1 MRGNIQGKEMY
12 ALILLVLG
20 SHLAD
25 TTPTILAQSGKNAFW
40 QMPVIAFVVMLPSLL
55 VLLYLLKKYE
65 DKNLVTLIK
74 EILGKY
80 IGGIFVI
87 LFFLLVFAELFSYS
101 RTTIDELN
109 EMYFPNSP
117 IIVMYGI
124 LIFICIFGAK
134 KGFENIVNTSWIV
147 LPYIKIS
154 IFLLAILVMQ
164 EAVWHRVFPIW
175 GDGLGLLVVEGA
187 KKGSVFADVFLIAL
201 AYTQVKSRK
210 GYVGATVLGSITVLV
225 EITFFYLVYCVLFD
239 YKSIDNVS
247 SPFHEMT
254 RYVSFGT
261 FVTNLETFFMFFWLF
276 TMMIRYV
283 FLLYM
288 VTWIFGELFKIKE
301 FEPLLIPIGFITVV
315 VGMLPRDSIENT
327 LIVRDYIMNGMT
339 LFYFIL
345 PFLLWSVSW
354 FKGDLSK

>member
-1 MRGNIQGKEMY
+1 MKGNIQGKEIY
-12 ALILLVLG
+12 ALILLVVG

-40 QMPVIAFVVMLPSLL
+40 QMPVVAFVVMLPSLL
-55 VLLYLLKKYE
+55 VLLYLLKKYK

-74 EILGKY
+74 TILGKY
-80 IGGIFVI
+80 VGGFVVI
-87 LFFLLVFAELFSYS
+87 LLCLLVFAELFSYS
-101 RTTIDELN
+101 RTTIDELSK
-109 EMYFPNSP
+109 MYFPNSP

-124 LIFICIFGAK
+124 LIFICIVGAR
-134 KGFENIVNTSWIV
+134 KGFENIANTAWIV
-147 LPYIKIS
+147 VPYIKIS
-154 IFLLAILVMQ
+154 VFLLAILIMQ
-164 EAVWHRVFPIW
+164 EAIWNRIFPIW
-175 GDGLGLLVVEGA
+175 GDGLWVLVVEGA
-187 KKGSVFADVFLIAL
+187 KKGSLFADVFLVVV
-201 AYTQVKSRK
+201 AYNQMKSRK
-210 GYVGATVLGSITVLV
+210 SFVGATVFGSFTALIEV
-225 EITFFYLVYCVLFD
+225 TFFFLVYSVVFD

-283 FLLYM
+283 FLLYI
-288 VTWIFGELFKIKE
+288 VAWIFGELFKIKD
-301 FEPLLIPIGFITVV
+301 FEPLLISIGFLAVV
-315 VGMLPRDSIENT
+315 VGIVPHDSIENT

-345 PFLLWSVSW
+345 PFLLWSVSKI
-354 FKGDLSK
+354 KGDLST